1 MMCIILHFSVIRKFY
16 KLLRFQNAE
25 ISSFLWVFKFFMHLK
40 NVLIQENAVL
50 DRNLQRLD

>member
-1 MMCIILHFSVIRKFY
+1 MCIILHFSVIRKFY

-25 ISSFLWVFKFFMHLK
+25 ISSFLWVSKFFMHLK
-40 NVLIQENAVL
+40 NILIQENAVL